1 MGRCIFFRH
10 LRETDTVQRSLRD
23 QVQIVDNEWT
33 ANCDMQLACPT
44 RSVPSI
50 RAKTLS
56 RANVIGA
63 KLIGRAPEVP
73 DEVRH
78 TVKVG
83 ADGGIGEVAT
93 APFLKHELTKLV
105 HREPSFSASQAT
117 PLATIAGSATRGSVR
132 RRTEFLMDGGVTAAF
147 WFVDLAPK

>member
-1 MGRCIFFRH
+1 MWRCIFFRH
-10 LRETDTVQRSLRD
+10 VRETDTVQRSLRD

-33 ANCDMQLACPT
+33 ANRDMQLACPA

-56 RANVIGA
+56 RTNVVRA
-63 KLIGRAPEVP
+63 ESIGRAPEVP

-83 ADGGIGEVAT
+83 TDGGIGEVA
-93 APFLKHELTKLV
+93 AAQFPKHELT
-105 HREPSFSASQAT
+105 
-117 PLATIAGSATRGSVR
+117 
-132 RRTEFLMDGGVTAAF
+132 
-147 WFVDLAPK
+147 